1 MNKIIKRAV
10 ATVMVMLLLFSCSE
24 TEEIKIKPDFT
35 ATLTIQNNDITLK
48 GDFSRQIDGTMEYI
62 LTQPQNLS
70 GMRYVFSENMFTIY
84 FHNMERSGDI
94 WQNSPV
100 KIVFNAINVGINT
113 PDISNTIMTEN
124 GKVSTYM
131 MASGMKAIC
140 LDEGKVSLLSIM
152 DTKNMLTSTLGHD
165 KFVVI
170 RPAMAQ

>member
-1 MNKIIKRAV
+1 MNKIIKKAV

-48 GDFSRQIDGTMEYI
+48 GNFSRQLDGTMEYI

-70 GMRYVFSENMFTIY
+70 GMRYVFSENMYTIY

-100 KIVFNAINVGINT
+100 KIIFNAINVGINT
-113 PDISNTIMTEN
+113 PDISNT
-124 GKVSTYM
+124 
-131 MASGMKAIC
+131 
-140 LDEGKVSLLSIM
+140 
-152 DTKNMLTSTLGHD
+152 
-165 KFVVI
+165 
-170 RPAMAQ
+170 

>member
-1 MNKIIKRAV
+1 
-10 ATVMVMLLLFSCSE
+10 MVMLLLFACNK
-24 TEEIKIKPDFT
+24 TDKIKIKPDFT

-70 GMRYVFSENMFTIY
+70 GMRYVYSENMFTIY

-124 GKVSTYM
+124 GKCVYYIEKDIIKKIEIS
-131 MASGMKAIC
+131 
-140 LDEGKVSLLSIM
+140 KVVAV
-152 DTKNMLTSTLGHD
+152 
-165 KFVVI
+165 FE
-170 RPAMAQ
+170 

>member
-1 MNKIIKRAV
+1 
-10 ATVMVMLLLFSCSE
+10 MVMLLLFSCSE

-48 GDFSRQIDGTMEYI
+48 GNFSRQLDGTMEYI

-70 GMRYVFSENMFTIY
+70 GMRYVYSENMFTIY

-100 KIVFNAINVGINT
+100 KIIFNAINVGINT

-124 GKVSTYM
+124 GKCVYYVEKDVIKKIEIS
-131 MASGMKAIC
+131 
-140 LDEGKVSLLSIM
+140 KVVAV
-152 DTKNMLTSTLGHD
+152 
-165 KFVVI
+165 FE
-170 RPAMAQ
+170 

>member
-1 MNKIIKRAV
+1 
-10 ATVMVMLLLFSCSE
+10 MVMLLLFSCSE

-48 GDFSRQIDGTMEYI
+48 GNFSRQLDGTMEYI

-70 GMRYVFSENMFTIY
+70 GMRYVFSENMYTIY

-100 KIVFNAINVGINT
+100 KIIFNAINVGINT

-124 GKVSTYM
+124 GKCVYYVEKGIIKKIEIS
-131 MASGMKAIC
+131 
-140 LDEGKVSLLSIM
+140 KVVAV
-152 DTKNMLTSTLGHD
+152 
-165 KFVVI
+165 FE
-170 RPAMAQ
+170 